1 MEVLHRL
8 HYLARFR
15 VSLFHVCLVN
25 DTDVTRFT
33 YLYFFL
39 VETKG
44 RNGHQLPLEEIS
56 ALFDG
61 DDVKED
67 ITRSSEAAILDKPQ
81 KTDLAK
87 MESGLG
93 SNDNV
98 NVTQIEKVDDRR

>member
-1 MEVLHRL
+1 VP
-8 HYLARFR
+8 
-15 VSLFHVCLVN
+15 
-25 DTDVTRFT
+25 DTDGDRFT
-33 YLYFFL
+33 YLYFTL

-61 DDVKED
+61 DEVKDD
-67 ITRSSEAAILDKPQ
+67 IARSSEAATLDKPQ
-81 KTDLAK
+81 KTDLAQ
-87 MESGLG
+87 MESGMG